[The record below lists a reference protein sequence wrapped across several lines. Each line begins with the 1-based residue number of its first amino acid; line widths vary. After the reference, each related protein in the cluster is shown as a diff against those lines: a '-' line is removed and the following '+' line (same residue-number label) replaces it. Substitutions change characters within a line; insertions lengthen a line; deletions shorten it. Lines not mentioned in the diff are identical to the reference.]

1 MPGEEILR
9 VEGLRKLF
17 PLEKSFLERILTRER
32 RYVHAVDG
40 VSFTVRRGEI
50 FTLAGETG
58 CGKTTTGRMILGL
71 LRPTEGRIW
80 FDGTEITSLS
90 EAEMRPLRRRIQ
102 PIFQDPYASLNPRM
116 RIGDAVKHPLEIHGI
131 AEGEEARDMAL
142 EMLERVGLTP
152 PERFYNMY
160 PRDLSGGQRQ
170 RVAIA
175 RAMILKP
182 EFVVADEPVSMVDV
196 SIKAA
201 ILELMM
207 RFKEELGLTYLLIT
221 HDLAVARY
229 VTDRIAI
236 MYLGKIVE
244 IGPADEVFE
253 NPRHPY
259 TRALIK
265 AIPVPKPVKEKK
277 IPIRG
282 DVPPSPVDVPPGC
295 RFHTRCP
302 LATEEC
308 RTREPELVE
317 VGPGHYVAC
326 HKV

>member
-17 PLEKSFLERILTRER
+17 PLEKSFLERILTREH

-244 IGPADEVFE
+244 IGPADEVFG

-308 RTREPELVE
+308 RAREPELVE

>member
-1 MPGEEILR
+1 MGDVILR

-40 VSFTVRRGEI
+40 ISFTVKRGEI

-71 LRPTEGRIW
+71 LKPTEGKIW
-80 FDGTEITSLS
+80 FDGVEITSLS
-90 EAEMRPLRRRIQ
+90 EKELRPLRRRIQ

-131 AEGEEARDMAL
+131 AEGDEARDMAL

-152 PERFYNMY
+152 PERFYNLY

-175 RAMILKP
+175 RAMILRP
-182 EFVVADEPVSMVDV
+182 ELVVADEPVSMVDV

-207 RFKEELGLTYLLIT
+207 KFKEELGLTYLLIT

-244 IGPADEVFE
+244 MGPADEVFE
-253 NPRHPY
+253 NPMHPY

-265 AIPVPKPVKEKK
+265 AIPVPKPVKEKE

-282 DVPPSPVDVPPGC
+282 DVPPSPVDVPSGC

-302 LATEEC
+302 LATKEC
-308 RTREPELVE
+308 AAREPDLVK
-317 VGPGHYVAC
+317 VGPNHYAAC
-326 HKV
+326 LKL